1 MAEEVGGED
10 EKKDAKRELKEE
22 TGGREEQQRRGE
34 EAREEAKQAERGVWT
49 KMKELLMMIVN
60 LSTILFLLLAVFS
73 SGLDSEKSARAGQTM
88 LRALTLFCMSLKAG
102 SALYESVVKHPAR
115 MKMSPDV
122 AIRLFTRTYQRL
134 GRMHSMLATTATIA
148 TMFAYS
154 SPGGDIATLLSGLL
168 NLTALIFS
176 VLIVI
181 PIELRLLDPQRDS
194 DMEETRR
201 LLIERGRLHNMRTI
215 VVLIS
220 ALLILHSAF
229 EDSLRF
235 NAHRPKFHDIG
246 SHTLSSLST

>member
-1 MAEEVGGED
+1 MAEDVEQED
-10 EKKDAKRELKEE
+10 EKKDAKQKHREEKDEDKEE
-22 TGGREEQQRRGE
+22 EVIEETKE
-34 EAREEAKQAERGVWT
+34 EKQAERGVWV
-49 KMKELLMMIVN
+49 KMKELLVMIVN

-122 AIRLFTRTYQRL
+122 AIRLFARNYQRH
-134 GRMHSMLATTATIA
+134 GRMHSMLATTATIT

-154 SPGGDIATLLSGLL
+154 APGGDIMILLSGVL
-168 NLTALIFS
+168 NLIALIFS
-176 VLIVI
+176 VLMVI
-181 PIELRLLDPQRDS
+181 PIELRLLDPQRES
-194 DMEETRR
+194 DMEETRD
-201 LLIERGRLHNMRTI
+201 LLAKRGRLHHMRT
-215 VVLIS
+215 VVVFIS

-229 EDSLRF
+229 EDSLRLS
-235 NAHRPKFHDIG
+235 AHRLAPHDLG